1 MILCPALFAQAAG
14 PISEHDRGDAQTR
27 DGSGVP
33 EVGSGGEGNLFLQRE
48 RIQQVGDHRGASS
61 MVGARLRLEMGWVGM
76 IAAAVTTNPMVTP
89 VRRCAPMTIR
99 DTAAAIAHTTPAYSA
114 GRANRAVVVENQA
127 RSGAR

>member
-1 MILCPALFAQAAG
+1 MILCPALFAQAVG

-61 MVGARLRLEMGWVGM
+61 MVGARLRLAMVWVSM
-76 IAAAVTTNPMVTP
+76 IAAAVTTNHMVTS
-89 VRRCAPMTIR
+89 VRQCAPLTTR
-99 DTAAAIAHTTPAYSA
+99 DTATALAHTTPAH
-114 GRANRAVVVENQA
+114 
-127 RSGAR
+127 